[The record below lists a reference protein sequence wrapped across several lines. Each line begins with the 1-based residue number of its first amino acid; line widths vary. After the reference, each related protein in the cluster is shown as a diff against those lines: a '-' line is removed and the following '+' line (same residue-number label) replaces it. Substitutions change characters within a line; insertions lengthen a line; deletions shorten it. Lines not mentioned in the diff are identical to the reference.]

1 MNRANEATLGIS
13 GVVCSGAML
22 LLGFFTF
29 WLDGSGWA
37 ITIAAFF
44 GLIFGLTAVYCIKE
58 NKKTKLA
65 GILFIVGA
73 VFTGIISY
81 GAGFLPAILYL
92 LAGMITL
99 ERSSDGSSESSVN
112 NDVESSPK
120 SNSRSN
126 SDISLETSSNS
137 RLSDLKS
144 NSDIKLETKP
154 KAKHVNI
161 LFVFFVPS
169 GGVETLN
176 RQRSL
181 ALKKKNINCHFLYY
195 RKARELINDHHGP
208 TFITNDDDEIKRI
221 LAKGK
226 YEAIIITSDYLAL
239 SRFRNLGY
247 KGKLI
252 LEVQGYGAKDFARS
266 ELEKA
271 IPYVTQYGNGLL
283 NPKTPHI
290 QEIFNK
296 LFPDIPKFSFN
307 NCFDTKTFSYQ
318 PQSKLLHPIVGWT
331 GRIEYNKNWRE
342 FLQIGHHL
350 IHDYNPKIQLYMFED
365 PSLSTPKEREEFLQL
380 IGQLN
385 LIDNITV
392 FANAPHQSM
401 AEYFSLIGDSG
412 GFLCSTSRVE
422 GAPYSI
428 LEAISCR
435 CPVLTTDSDGV
446 RSSIIH
452 NQTGK
457 YYTIGNIPEALQ
469 QAKELIENQS
479 LRDHII
485 STALTHLK
493 TSFTSEQYSL
503 HFTKML
509 ISLEV
514 EI

>member
-1 MNRANEATLGIS
+1 DN
-13 GVVCSGAML
+13 
-22 LLGFFTF
+22 
-29 WLDGSGWA
+29 D
-37 ITIAAFF
+37 
-44 GLIFGLTAVYCIKE
+44 
-58 NKKTKLA
+58 
-65 GILFIVGA
+65 
-73 VFTGIISY
+73 
-81 GAGFLPAILYL
+81 
-92 LAGMITL
+92 L
-99 ERSSDGSSESSVN
+99 ERSRDRSSESSVD
-112 NDVESSPK
+112 NDLERSRDRSSESSVDNDLESSPK
-120 SNSRSN
+120 SN
-126 SDISLETSSNS
+126 SDISLETSSKGK
-137 RLSDLKS
+137 LSNDLKS
-144 NSDIKLETKP
+144 SSDIKLKTKP
-154 KAKHVNI
+154 KALVPIKTKHVNI

-176 RQRSL
+176 RQRSH
-181 ALKKKNINCHFLYY
+181 AFKKKNINCHFLYY
-195 RKARELINDHHGP
+195 RKERELINDHHAP
-208 TFITNDDDEIKRI
+208 TFITNDDEVIKRI

-226 YEAIIITSDYLAL
+226 YEAIVITSDYLAL
-239 SRFRNLGY
+239 ARFRNLGY

-271 IPYVTQYGNGLL
+271 VPYVTKYGNGLL

-290 QEIFNK
+290 MQIFNE
-296 LFPDIPKFSFN
+296 LFLEIPKFSFN
-307 NCFDTKTFSYQ
+307 NSFDTKTFSYQ
-318 PQSKLLHPIVGWT
+318 PQSKILQPIVGWT
-331 GRIEYNKNWRE
+331 GRIEYNKNWKE

-350 IHDYNPKIQLYMFED
+350 IHDYNPEIQLYMFED
-365 PSLSTPKEREEFLQL
+365 PSFSTPKDREEFFQL
-380 IGQLN
+380 IGRLN

-401 AEYFSLIGDSG
+401 AEYFSIIGDSG

-469 QAKELIENQS
+469 QAKELIENQP
-479 LRDHII
+479 LREHII
-485 STALTHLK
+485 STAIIHLK
-493 TSFTSEQYSL
+493 SNFTPEQYSL
-503 HFTKML
+503 HFSEML
-509 ISLEV
+509 ISLGI